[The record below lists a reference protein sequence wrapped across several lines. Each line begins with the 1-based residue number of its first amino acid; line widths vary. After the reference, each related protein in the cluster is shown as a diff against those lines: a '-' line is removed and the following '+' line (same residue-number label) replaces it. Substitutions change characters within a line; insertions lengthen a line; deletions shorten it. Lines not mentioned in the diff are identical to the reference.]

1 MLRSLFNKA
10 AGLRA
15 CNFIKKRHQHRC
27 FPVKFPKFLRTP
39 LLQKPPVAA
48 SEASLKV
55 AHPPDSDNELLLRNG
70 CPTKG
75 VKR

>member
-10 AGLRA
+10 AGLQA
-15 CNFIKKRHQHRC
+15 HRC

-39 LLQKPPVAA
+39 LLQKPPVAG